1 MKKGNPRNS
10 EGAFL
15 TLADG
20 NIIFAFSKFRGEN
33 NADWAPSD
41 ICMVISKDGGM
52 TFGEERVV
60 VDYQE
65 EESVNVMSV
74 SLMHMD
80 NGDIGMFYLVR
91 KTYTIIQMYL
101 RRSKDGGVTWG
112 KGCYVHRRKVFL

>member
-1 MKKGNPRNS
+1 
-10 EGAFL
+10 
-15 TLADG
+15 
-20 NIIFAFSKFRGEN
+20 
-33 NADWAPSD
+33 
-41 ICMVISKDGGM
+41 M

-101 RRSKDGGVTWG
+101 RRSKDGGVTDG
-112 KGCYVHRRKVFL
+112 IHFILPAQIRPCKAPQNPGIQLQYPRLLKT